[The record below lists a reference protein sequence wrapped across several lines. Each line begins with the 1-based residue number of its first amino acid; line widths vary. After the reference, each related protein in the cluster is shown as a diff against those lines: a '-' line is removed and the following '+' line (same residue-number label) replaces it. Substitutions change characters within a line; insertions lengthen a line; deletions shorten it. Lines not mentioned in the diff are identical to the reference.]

1 MKKKIR
7 DPDAR
12 LLTYEHNHRVL
23 EARASLYRRLLLY
36 AVAVAGVLAGT
47 IGVLAFQPRFIPYVV
62 AVDSWGVVRTIEP
75 LEPLEHTEERFIR
88 AELQRAVVNLR
99 TWIDDP
105 ALLARLYE
113 DASAYLS
120 AAARAYVE
128 STLPPPTPDLVSR
141 QPRDVRILP
150 RTESIF
156 QVNWDEHV
164 YRLGRAPEIE
174 RWEALLTL
182 SARRSTITESSY
194 LLNPFGLRIEK
205 LSWVR
210 RSLKESVP

>member
-1 MKKKIR
+1 MKQTSP
-7 DPDAR
+7 PDAR

-36 AVAVAGVLAGT
+36 AVAVAGVLAAT

-75 LEPLEHTEERFIR
+75 LEPLKSTEERFIR
-88 AELQRAVVNLR
+88 AEIQRAVTNLR

-113 DASAYLS
+113 DASAFLS
-120 AAARAYVE
+120 PEARAYVE
-128 STLPPPTPDLVSR
+128 STLPPPTPDLLSR
-141 QPRDVRILP
+141 QPRDMRILP
-150 RTESIF
+150 RTEAIF

-164 YRLGRAPEIE
+164 YLLGRAPEIE

-182 SARRSTITESSY
+182 SPERSAITESTY
-194 LLNPFGLRIEK
+194 LINPFGLRIEK
-205 LSWVR
+205 ISWVR

>member
-1 MKKKIR
+1 MKKTTP
-7 DPDAR
+7 PDAR
-12 LLTYEHNHRVL
+12 ILTYEHNHRVL

-36 AVAVAGVLAGT
+36 SVAVAGVLAAT
-47 IGVLAFQPRFIPYVV
+47 IGVLAFQPRYLPYVV

-75 LEPLEHTEERFIR
+75 LEPLEATEERFIR
-88 AELQRAVVNLR
+88 AEVQRAVVNLR

-120 AAARAYVE
+120 SEARAYVE
-128 STLPPPTPDLVSR
+128 STLPPPTPDLLSR
-141 QPRDVRILP
+141 QPQDLRILP

-164 YRLGRAPEIE
+164 FRLGRAPEVE
-174 RWEALLTL
+174 RWEALVTL
-182 SARRSTITESSY
+182 SPERSTITESTY
-194 LLNPFGLRIEK
+194 LINPFGLRIEK
-205 LSWVR
+205 ITWVR
-210 RSLKESVP
+210 RSLKETLP